1 MVFAKLATAP
11 SRSMNNLR
19 FGKPVRLSCTE
30 SCSMRSSAF
39 LASVTSVSVPTTRD
53 TSPSEPTTGR
63 AFSANHMKCPSGV
76 RRRKSCTSR
85 PRRWSSTLSSAA
97 RKRSWSSGC
106 STSSHFAAGPSSV
119 PRFRPSRLSVSG
131 LVNTLSA
138 ETSQS
143 QIRSPE
149 PVSASA
155 RRSTSETTPV
165 VAPPPAKAC
174 CITVNPISIT
184 ISTRPPSSAGP
195 TMSLV
200 TEPAT
205 VMPAA
210 ITQTTS
216 RNQVGIN
223 STARSKPWVER

>member
-1 MVFAKLATAP
+1 MHA
-11 SRSMNNLR
+11 
-19 FGKPVRLSCTE
+19 

-39 LASVTSVSVPTTRD
+39 LISVTSVSVPTTRAP
-53 TSPSEPTTGR
+53 SPSEPTTGR
-63 AFSANHMKCPSGV
+63 AFSEPHEMAVGV

-119 PRFRPSRLSVSG
+119 PRFSPSRLSVSG

-155 RRSTSETTPV
+155 RRSTSETMPA
-165 VAPPPAKAC
+165 VAPLPANALHHRKSDQHHDQHEAAEQ
-174 CITVNPISIT
+174 
-184 ISTRPPSSAGP
+184 RRP

-223 STARSKPWVER
+223 STARSKPCVER